1 MSLDKSLRVKYL
13 KESYDNYTALHKY
26 IETVSTQDNKKF
38 AGVYDQELKLTNDMI
53 VMMPNK
59 IDKINYGMVSPL
71 E

>member
-13 KESYDNYTALHKY
+13 KESYDNYSALYKY
-26 IETVSTQDNKKF
+26 IETVSVQDNKKF